1 MDLVTDRVLESIVTS
16 WQTREKSHRV
26 HEHSVS
32 NNFCKTTVL
41 KKENNNKT
49 LKLRS
54 TVFYCAP
61 EFSRVVCN
69 FSREILVGE
78 SGSSPDQAIKFCCK
92 SPLPC
97 NLDSQFIH
105 F

>member
-32 NNFCKTTVL
+32 NNFCKTTVF

-54 TVFYCAP
+54 TVFYWQIFGAAP
-61 EFSRVVCN
+61 ARLN
-69 FSREILVGE
+69 FPGLFVIFPEKFWSAKAVLAQIRPLHFVAKVHYLVT
-78 SGSSPDQAIKFCCK
+78 
-92 SPLPC
+92 
-97 NLDSQFIH
+97 
-105 F
+105 

>member
-1 MDLVTDRVLESIVTS
+1 MDLVTGRVLESIVTS

-32 NNFCKTTVL
+32 NNFCKTTVF

-54 TVFYCAP
+54 TVFY
-61 EFSRVVCN
+61 
-69 FSREILVGE
+69 
-78 SGSSPDQAIKFCCK
+78 
-92 SPLPC
+92 
-97 NLDSQFIH
+97 
-105 F
+105 